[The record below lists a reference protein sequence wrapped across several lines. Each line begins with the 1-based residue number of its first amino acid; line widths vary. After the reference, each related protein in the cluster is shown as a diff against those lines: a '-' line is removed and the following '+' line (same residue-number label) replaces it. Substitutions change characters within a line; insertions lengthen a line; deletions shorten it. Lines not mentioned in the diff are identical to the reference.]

1 MSKTSSRA
9 SSQETD
15 MNNSSSALSTSYTP
29 AANNCSFAQVRP
41 TSEYSKVA
49 YKSPGINY
57 KQSHQVIDFS
67 AESLIPGFNKSHL
80 SLYIIV

>member
-67 AESLIPGFNKSHL
+67 AESLIPG
-80 SLYIIV
+80 